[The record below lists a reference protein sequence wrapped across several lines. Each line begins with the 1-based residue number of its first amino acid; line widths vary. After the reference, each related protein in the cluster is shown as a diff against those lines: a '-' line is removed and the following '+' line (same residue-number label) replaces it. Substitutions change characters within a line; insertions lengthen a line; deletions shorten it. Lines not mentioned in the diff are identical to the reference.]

1 MIKFNPAIFREYDIR
16 GVADTDLADEVVFQ
30 LGKAFGTYLKQFNDQ
45 SVLVGRDNRPS
56 SPRLF
61 AALARGLISTGCE
74 VTDIG
79 TVITPITYYAR
90 ILYGISGAVMIT
102 GSHNPSPENGFKLA
116 AGGPGTLYGEEIQD
130 LRRLMENGKFVSGSG
145 KLKQANPVPNYL
157 KTLAEKIKLGR
168 RKLKVVV
175 DCGNGT
181 AGYFAGD
188 FLFSLG
194 CEVTPLYCQPDGSF
208 PNHHPDPVKRA
219 NLVDLIKTVLA
230 TGADLGIAFDGDADR
245 IGAVDDRGRVIW
257 GDQLMALFWREILP
271 KNPGAM
277 AIIEVK
283 CSQALVDEVKKLGG
297 LPVFYRTGHSLIK
310 AKMRELNAVFAGEM
324 SGHLF
329 FADEYFGYDDALY
342 AAGRLLRILSHGH
355 QKLSELVDTLPQYF
369 STAETRIPCSDSEKF
384 TVVKKLTGLFKH
396 QYEVID
402 VDGVRVQ
409 FPDGWG
415 LVRASNTQAVLVA
428 RCEAKTK
435 KGLTQITKVMKDALL
450 SQPEVSNFDW
460 EY

>member
-1 MIKFNPAIFREYDIR
+1 
-16 GVADTDLADEVVFQ
+16 
-30 LGKAFGTYLKQFNDQ
+30 
-45 SVLVGRDNRPS
+45 
-56 SPRLF
+56 
-61 AALARGLISTGCE
+61 
-74 VTDIG
+74 
-79 TVITPITYYAR
+79 
-90 ILYGISGAVMIT
+90 
-102 GSHNPSPENGFKLA
+102 
-116 AGGPGTLYGEEIQD
+116 
-130 LRRLMENGKFVSGSG
+130 
-145 KLKQANPVPNYL
+145 
-157 KTLAEKIKLGR
+157 
-168 RKLKVVV
+168 
-175 DCGNGT
+175 
-181 AGYFAGD
+181 
-188 FLFSLG
+188 
-194 CEVTPLYCQPDGSF
+194 
-208 PNHHPDPVKRA
+208 
-219 NLVDLIKTVLA
+219 
-230 TGADLGIAFDGDADR
+230 
-245 IGAVDDRGRVIW
+245 VDDRGRVIW

-297 LPVFYRTGHSLIK
+297 IPVFYRTGHSLIK

-329 FADEYFGYDDALY
+329 FADEYFGYDDAFY